1 MQNQFRSEV
10 VPVVLAVLQCRDHF
24 ISVIHP
30 REESKVCWPRCVL
43 AFVCLSVCV
52 CVCVHTYVYGMCVV
66 VGVWACE
73 QLPCPLS
80 QQQEE
85 TEVKIKQRDGTVRK
99 VCVCYSIQLC

>member
-1 MQNQFRSEV
+1 M
-10 VPVVLAVLQCRDHF
+10 LQCRDHF

-30 REESKVCWPRCVL
+30 REESKVCLPHCVL
-43 AFVCLSVCV
+43 ASVCLCV
-52 CVCVHTYVYGMCVV
+52 WMHAYVYSTCVV
-66 VGVWACE
+66 VDVWVCK

-99 VCVCYSIQLC
+99 VCIH